1 MNGYYVG
8 VSKGQFKG
16 GLVSM
21 DIIAEIGETAGE
33 VWRLLDSSG
42 PLTLAHV
49 KKKLHRPS
57 ELLSFAV
64 GWLAREDKLEITY
77 EKKNYRLQVK

>member
-1 MNGYYVG
+1 ME
-8 VSKGQFKG
+8 
-16 GLVSM
+16 
-21 DIIAEIGETAGE
+21 IIAEIGEAAGE

-42 PLTLAHV
+42 PLTLAQV
-49 KKKLHRPS
+49 KKKLSRPS
-57 ELLSFAV
+57 ELLNFAV